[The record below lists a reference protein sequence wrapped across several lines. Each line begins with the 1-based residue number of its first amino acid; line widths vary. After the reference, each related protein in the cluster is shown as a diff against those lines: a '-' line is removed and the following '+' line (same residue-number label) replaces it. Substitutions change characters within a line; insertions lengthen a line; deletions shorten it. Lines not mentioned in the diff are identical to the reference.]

1 MMPNDKNRSDRN
13 RFDQGEA
20 VAAAAARRQTA
31 RKQYASHLE
40 EAAQE
45 AAYRPRLVSEETYAA
60 VLDDVANGEL
70 LYLACRR
77 HGVSHGLFYN
87 RARVDDAFAERLR
100 QARIDMVL
108 TRLDHTFLIA
118 AGVEGFSTG
127 DVARD
132 SLLVK
137 VTQNAGKAFAPQFF
151 AERVQHDVAHS
162 IAPVMLPPA
171 DLFAPPA
178 LCEGPAGD
186 DPATG

>member
-1 MMPNDKNRSDRN
+1 MIANDKNPH
-13 RFDQGEA
+13 DQGAA
-20 VAAAAARRQTA
+20 VAAAAARRQVMRTE
-31 RKQYASHLE
+31 YAQGIA

-45 AAYRPRLVSEETYAA
+45 AAYVPRLVPEATYDAI
-60 VLDDVANGEL
+60 LTDVANGEL
-70 LYLACRR
+70 LYLACKRR
-77 HGVSHGLFYN
+77 GVSHGLFYN